1 MIRNPEVAAL
11 VPLLLDAAANPAG
24 KNGLALDTLLRTVFV
39 NTIDAASLVSHI
51 GEKGMGHGGWGG
63 KGRGEGWARWGDDA
77 KTAIAIFRMTPHG
90 D

>member
-11 VPLLLDAAANPAG
+11 VPLPLDAAANPAG

-51 GEKGMGHGGWGG
+51 GG
-63 KGRGEGWARWGDDA
+63 KGGAMGVGVERFGGRDGRAGVAMPKQQSPSFE
-77 KTAIAIFRMTPHG
+77 
-90 D
+90 